1 MRGLRG
7 TLRDVDRRVQVAM
20 KDFYERRRGIDTGGT
35 LYLDDLGVGDES
47 GDRVFYHPHQWITLR
62 SALRA
67 LDPGPD
73 DVFVDIGCGK
83 GQAVV
88 VASELP
94 FGRVLGVDIAE
105 ELCAVARQNVEQEK
119 VRSHQRAREVEIVHA
134 DAVEWPIPDDLTI
147 AFLYCPFLG
156 EHFDRF
162 IERLVESYDSNPR
175 PLRIL
180 YSLPWLHNKLLA
192 TGRFAVVDV
201 RSQRFPTRPG
211 WYENAQVIV
220 TYEII
225 PEGAPWP
232 APLERRG
239 LARTRAL
246 ARWSRPNDTRF
257 ELYNDEGLLRASG

>member
-1 MRGLRG
+1 MGRIRSQL
-7 TLRDVDRRVQVAM
+7 LEVDRRIQVGM
-20 KDFYERRRGIDTGGT
+20 KDLYARRRGIDTGGT
-35 LYLDDLGVGDES
+35 LYLDQLDVDADE
-47 GDRVFYHPHQWITLR
+47 DQIFYHPHQWITLR
-62 SALRA
+62 AALRA
-67 LDPGPD
+67 LRPGPE

-94 FGRVLGVDIAE
+94 FGRVIGVDLAQ
-105 ELCAVARQNVEQEK
+105 ELCEVARRNMEGEK
-119 VRSHQRAREVEIVHA
+119 VRAHQRAREVEIVHA
-134 DAVEWPIPDDLTI
+134 DATEWPIPADLTV

-162 IERLVESYDSNPR
+162 IDRLVASYDENPR

-192 TGRFAVVDV
+192 TGRFAVIDV
-201 RSQRFPTRPG
+201 RSQRFITRPG

-220 TYEII
+220 TYEILA
-225 PEGAPWP
+225 EGAPWP
-232 APLERRG
+232 DPIQRRG
-239 LARTRAL
+239 LERTKAL
-246 ARWSRPNDTRF
+246 ARWSRPNSTRY